1 MVRDQLSDCHDARVV
16 AAMAAL
22 PRHTFVPTDLLPA
35 AYDDGALPIGQGQ
48 TISQPRLVA
57 TMLAALALRPG
68 DRVLDVGCGSGYAAA
83 LLDALV
89 APGGTVLSL
98 ERQAALVPAAQR
110 RLASRPAVTVQ
121 HADGLRGWLTA
132 APFDA
137 IHVAC
142 ACPELPPDL
151 LAQLALGGRMVM
163 PHGPHDAS
171 QRLLLLTR
179 GPTGLATQDLGPVLF
194 VPGLPERVE

>member
-1 MVRDQLSDCHDARVV
+1 MVRDQLSECRDERVV

-22 PRHTFVPTDLLPA
+22 SRHTFVPPDLLPA

-48 TISQPRLVA
+48 TISQPRMVA
-57 TMLAALALRPG
+57 TMLAALALRAG

-83 LLDALV
+83 LLHDLV
-89 APGGTVLSL
+89 APGGTVISL

-110 RLASRPAVTVQ
+110 RLASRPAVTVH
-121 HADGLRGWLTA
+121 HADGLRGWPGG

-142 ACPELPPDL
+142 ACPDLPVELI
-151 LAQLALGGRMVM
+151 AQLALGGRLVL
-163 PHGPHDAS
+163 PHGPHDS
-171 QRLLLLTR
+171 PQRLLLFTCT
-179 GPTGLATQDLGPVLF
+179 PTGPATQDLGPVLF
-194 VPGLPERVE
+194 VPGLPDRVE